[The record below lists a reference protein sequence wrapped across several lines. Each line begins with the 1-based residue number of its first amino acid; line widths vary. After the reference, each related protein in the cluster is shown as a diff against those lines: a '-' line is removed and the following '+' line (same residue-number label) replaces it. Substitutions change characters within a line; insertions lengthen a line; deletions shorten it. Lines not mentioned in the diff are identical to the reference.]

1 MATTRALAALTL
13 CAALSGCDPGGG
25 AASPTPSAH
34 AGFGGPTAAAATTDV
49 DEAMFRTPSKNIF
62 CALTRSA
69 VRCDIA
75 QNKWNVPSKPADCEL
90 DWGNG
95 AYIEAGKAAFTCT
108 GDTLLGSA
116 TETLEYGR
124 SLRSGDVLCTSES
137 SGLTCK
143 DEKSGRG
150 FTMSVARYSFF

>member
-1 MATTRALAALTL
+1 MLAAPAL
-13 CAALSGCDPGGG
+13 CAVLSGCGLVGGG
-25 AASPTPSAH
+25 DPSPTPSAH
-34 AGFGGPTAAAATTDV
+34 AGFGGPPTSAAVVTEV

-62 CALTRSA
+62 CSLTPSQ
-69 VRCDIA
+69 VRCDIG
-75 QNKWNVPSKPADCEL
+75 QKKWNLPTKPADCEF

-95 AYIEAGKAAFTCT
+95 IYIAEGKVGFTCT

-116 TETLEYGR
+116 TETLEYG
-124 SLRSGDVLCTSES
+124 SALRSGDVLCSSGS

-150 FTMSVARYSFF
+150 FTMAIARYSFF